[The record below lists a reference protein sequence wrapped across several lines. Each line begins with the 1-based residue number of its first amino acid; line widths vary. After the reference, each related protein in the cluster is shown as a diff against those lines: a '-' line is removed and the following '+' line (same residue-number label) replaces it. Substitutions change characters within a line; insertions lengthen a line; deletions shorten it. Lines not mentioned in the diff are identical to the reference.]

1 MKIERELY
9 MRISSLTG
17 TDYSGI
23 VLNEDSFF
31 IEEED
36 IKSMIKDLIFE
47 IGFKD
52 EKIEDLEND
61 IRNNYVA
68 KKIDPYYE
76 YGVSERDFH

>member
-36 IKSMIKDLIFE
+36 IKSMIKDLICE

-52 EKIEDLEND
+52 EKIEDLEKD
-61 IRNNYVA
+61 IRDNYVA

-76 YGVSERDFH
+76 YGISERDFH